1 MEAEAHAE
9 TAVKAHPPRQPDA
22 HDFNRLIT
30 AGRLLLE
37 FDLHR
42 KPMRGEV
49 YRTTAVAVAQ
59 LLARVQD
66 TPELRD
72 IVAIGEPTL
81 TLFENVAFERDG
93 DFRAVAGATAG
104 RDAAALAE
112 AFLRRIAEPDA
123 LR

>member
-1 MEAEAHAE
+1 MK
-9 TAVKAHPPRQPDA
+9 TRPPRQPDA
-22 HDFNRLIT
+22 HDFDRLIT

-37 FDLHR
+37 LDLHR

-59 LLARVQD
+59 LLGRVKD
-66 TPELRD
+66 TPELRN

-93 DFRAVAGATAG
+93 DFRAVAGEAIG
-104 RDAAALAE
+104 RDAAELAE
-112 AFLRRIAEPDA
+112 AFLRRAAEPDA